1 MRLTWRRAL
10 AWTALGL
17 AATALVLTAATR
29 TGRYIARAVHDEMRI
44 LHRRRPIA
52 DVIADPRASPATR
65 GKLELVLAARA
76 FADEALGLRTGA
88 SYTTFSQLERDTLV
102 LVLNGAR
109 RDRLER
115 VTWWFPIVGTVP
127 YKGFFDFAE
136 ARREAERM
144 AEDGYDPYLRPASAF
159 STLGFFNDPLLSST
173 LRQDS
178 IGLAGTVIHEL
189 THNTFYAPGSAI
201 FNESFA
207 NFAGQQ
213 GAIRFF
219 AARGDSASA
228 RRAAARWEDDK
239 ALSRYYGL
247 LYVALDSA
255 FAALPDDSLAR
266 LVARDSIYARMH
278 RTLMDSIAPGIRTI
292 PREALERM
300 RLNNASLLA
309 RRVYTTDL
317 SLFDAVLA
325 REGGD
330 LPRALARIL
339 EIARSNP
346 REPFDALRSSA
357 GGGEGRVSLDRASFL
372 P

>member
-1 MRLTWRRAL
+1 MTWRTIARWSAIALVAL
-10 AWTALGL
+10 A
-17 AATALVLTAATR
+17 TAAIAGTG
-29 TGRYIARAVHDEMRI
+29 TGRYIARAVVEEMRI
-44 LHRRRPIA
+44 LHGRRPIH
-52 DVIADPRASPATR
+52 DVIADSAVSPLVR
-65 GKLELVLAARA
+65 GKLELVLAARE
-76 FADEALGLRTGA
+76 FAEETLGLRTGA
-88 SYTTFSQLERDTLV
+88 SFTTFTQLDSDTLV

-115 VTWWFPIVGTVP
+115 VTWWFPVVGTVP
-127 YKGFFDFAE
+127 YKGFFDFDQARQAAE
-136 ARREAERM
+136 GM

-178 IGLAGTVIHEL
+178 VQLAGTVIHEL
-189 THNTFYAPGSAI
+189 THNTFYAPGSAV

-219 AARGDSASA
+219 DARGDTASA

-247 LYVALDSA
+247 LYHALDSA

-266 LVARDSIYARMH
+266 LAARDSIYALMH
-278 RTLMDSIAPGIRTI
+278 RVLLDSIAPNLRTI
-292 PREALERM
+292 PPAALERL
-300 RLNNASLLA
+300 RFNNASLLA
-309 RRVYTTDL
+309 RLVYSTDL

-325 REGGD
+325 REGGN
-330 LPRALARIL
+330 LPRALERIL
-339 EIARSNP
+339 EIARRNP
-346 REPFDALRSSA
+346 REPFAELRAASGPVPGQVGEAAPSA
-357 GGGEGRVSLDRASFL
+357 AE